1 MDQSGDNNLQ
11 LDSKKAAGNADNV
24 KMFSVLKQQQVGS
37 RQSKK
42 QGLVHPINNSEQNDN
57 KPADEQQ
64 RDEFQDSQEEAEI
77 PERAANNRC
86 YKFFYQICMHD
97 LFMFSMTFAIL
108 LNTLVLALDRHPI
121 SYEQQNYLEYI
132 NLVLS
137 YIFIAEMVIK
147 LLGQGVRDYCNDSF
161 NIFDGSVVIISIFE
175 LIISAFIEGGFGGGA
190 ISSLRAVRLLRVFKL
205 ARSWTSFRE
214 LLAKIIETLK
224 DIQSFSCLLILF
236 MFIFTLLGMEL
247 FAYRVKYND
256 DKPIEG
262 EDVVH

>member
-1 MDQSGDNNLQ
+1 M
-11 LDSKKAAGNADNV
+11 
-24 KMFSVLKQQQVGS
+24 
-37 RQSKK
+37 
-42 QGLVHPINNSEQNDN
+42 
-57 KPADEQQ
+57 
-64 RDEFQDSQEEAEI
+64 
-77 PERAANNRC
+77 
-86 YKFFYQICMHD
+86 
-97 LFMFSMTFAIL
+97 
-108 LNTLVLALDRHPI
+108 
-121 SYEQQNYLEYI
+121 
-132 NLVLS
+132 
-137 YIFIAEMVIK
+137 
-147 LLGQGVRDYCNDSF
+147 
-161 NIFDGSVVIISIFE
+161 IISIFE